1 MPDKVWDVFLVVLS
15 AVLGT
20 AFSRTPAPK
29 KKTPKQPPKHAKR
42 SQESRWPAC
51 GRVTAHPE

>member
-1 MPDKVWDVFLVVLS
+1 MHMPNKVWDVFLVVLS

-20 AFSRTPAPK
+20 AFSRIPAPK

-42 SQESRWPAC
+42 S
-51 GRVTAHPE
+51 